1 MGETQLAKY
10 EHWYREVEARR
21 AELVRDRPGYTKL
34 FVAMPI
40 VSLVAFVGGVGIGV
54 GALLTAIMMSAFGFY
69 TVLFRLGEYRRELE
83 RLRHDIARLAEEA
96 P

>member
-1 MGETQLAKY
+1 
-10 EHWYREVEARR
+10 
-21 AELVRDRPGYTKL
+21 
-34 FVAMPI
+34 
-40 VSLVAFVGGVGIGV
+40 
-54 GALLTAIMMSAFGFY
+54 MMSAFGFY